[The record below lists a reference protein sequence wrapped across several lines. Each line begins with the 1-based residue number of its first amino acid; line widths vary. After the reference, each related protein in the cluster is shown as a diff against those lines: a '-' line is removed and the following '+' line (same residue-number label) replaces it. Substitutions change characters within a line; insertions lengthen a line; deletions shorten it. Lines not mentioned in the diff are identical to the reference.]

1 MEKVPR
7 LTWLERDALR
17 EIASIGAGNA
27 TTALSKLVKRRID
40 VIVPRLSLVEL
51 RLIPEIMGG
60 PEKMATAMY
69 SRIIGDTF
77 GSLVVLFERE
87 SSYLVVDILKGK
99 VLGTTKTLT
108 PEDFKSLEEMA
119 VVLSRTFLVALTD
132 FLGLKLEVSDLGVAS
147 DMVKSLMD
155 TVLTGFAI
163 KSDYALLI
171 NVEFESPPVKVGG
184 HFAMIFDVTTIDRI
198 IKTIHEKLGEKRTG

>member
-40 VIVPRLSLVEL
+40 VVVPRLSLVEL
-51 RLIPEIMGG
+51 RSIPEVMGG

-69 SRIIGDTF
+69 SRITGDTS

-87 SSYLVVDILKGK
+87 SSYLVVDILKGNA
-99 VLGTTKTLT
+99 LGTTKTLT

-119 VVLSRTFLVALTD
+119 VILSRTFLVALTD
-132 FLGLKLEVSDLGVAS
+132 FLGLKLEISDPGVAS

-155 TVLTGFAI
+155 TVLTEFAI
-163 KSDYALLI
+163 KSDYAMLI
-171 NVEFESPPVKVGG
+171 KVEFESPPVKVGG
-184 HFAMIFDVTTIDRI
+184 HFALIFDVTTIDRI
-198 IKTIHEKLGEKRTG
+198 TKTIHEKLGEKRTG

>member
-7 LTWLERDALR
+7 LSWLERDALR

-51 RLIPEIMGG
+51 RSISEIMGG
-60 PEKMATAMY
+60 PEKMATAIY
-69 SRIIGDTF
+69 SRITGDTL
-77 GSLVVLFERE
+77 GSLVVIFERE
-87 SSYLVVDILKGK
+87 SSYLVVDILKDK
-99 VLGTTKTLT
+99 SLGTTKTLT
-108 PEDFKSLEEMA
+108 PEDLKSLEK
-119 VVLSRTFLVALTD
+119 VGVILSRTCLTALTD
-132 FLGLKLEVSDLGVAS
+132 FLGLKLEASEPGVAS

-155 TVLTGFAI
+155 TVLTEFAV

-171 NVEFESPPVKVGG
+171 KVEFESPPVKVGG
-184 HFAMIFDVTTIDRI
+184 HFALIFDVTTISRI
-198 IKTIHEKLGEKRTG
+198 IDAIHGKLGEKRT

>member
-1 MEKVPR
+1 MEKAPK

-51 RLIPEIMGG
+51 RSIPEIMGG
-60 PEKMATAMY
+60 PEKMATAMF
-69 SRIIGDTF
+69 SRITGDTF

-87 SSYLVVDILKGK
+87 NSYLVVDILKGNA
-99 VLGTTKTLT
+99 LGTTKTLT
-108 PEDFKSLEEMA
+108 PDDLKSLEEMG
-119 VVLSRTFLVALTD
+119 VILSRTCLVALTD
-132 FLGLKLEVSDLGVAS
+132 FLGLNLEVSEPGVAS

-155 TVLTGFAI
+155 TVLTEFAV
-163 KSDYALLI
+163 KSDHALLI
-171 NVEFESPPVKVGG
+171 KVEFASSPVKVGG
-184 HFAMIFDVTTIDRI
+184 HFALIFDVTTIDRI
-198 IKTIHEKLGEKRTG
+198 IDAIHEKLGDKRTG